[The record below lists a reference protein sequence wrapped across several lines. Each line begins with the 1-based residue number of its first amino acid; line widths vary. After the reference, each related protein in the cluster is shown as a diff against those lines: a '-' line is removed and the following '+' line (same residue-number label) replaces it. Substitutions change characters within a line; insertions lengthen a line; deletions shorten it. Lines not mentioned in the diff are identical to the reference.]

1 MHRLTHYRSSFC
13 CVAFNH
19 NYRHNWVGLG
29 SRNMADIPTKD
40 PVLNGHHTEVHRYT
54 YTPEDL
60 VLQSSPWEK
69 FSRSKVIYN
78 KFDEELCSRWDEAM
92 EAGMFRYRLDS
103 LQTKI
108 LPGRLRFVA
117 QLNVKRAQ
125 ERRAP
130 QNIIG
135 MNHPFDPKKFN
146 FTKIKP
152 GEIVFEVCP
161 QRDSPHQKNGTGV
174 QNGTTSEEAPAS
186 KRVKK
191 SAHMVIINVSP
202 LAYGHILLVP
212 SLQDCLPQVLT
223 EEALLM
229 AIEMTLLSK
238 HQGFR
243 MGFNSLCAYASVNHL
258 HFHGYYLEYELGT
271 ESCLTAP
278 FHSGV
283 HVLNSDY
290 PAPGFA
296 FQLQGEDA
304 MGLARQV
311 YKVANYLQKHEIA
324 HNVFMTRGTQ
334 FGEDSNSLHRTL
346 RVYLWPRKPVTG
358 PKDDFV
364 FNPALC
370 ELAGHLPIKVE
381 DGFMT
386 LTEEEAVKTIKTQS
400 LQREEFE
407 ALKTEIAAVLG

>member
-1 MHRLTHYRSSFC
+1 MTDTP
-13 CVAFNH
+13 AK
-19 NYRHNWVGLG
+19 G
-29 SRNMADIPTKD
+29 T
-40 PVLNGHHTEVHRYT
+40 VLNGHHAEIHRYT

-60 VLQSSPWEK
+60 VIQSSPWEK
-69 FSRSKVIYN
+69 FSRSKVKFN
-78 KFDEELCSRWDEAM
+78 KFDEELCRRWDEAM
-92 EAGMFRYRLDS
+92 EAGMFRYKLDS

-108 LPGRLRFVA
+108 LPGPLRFVA

-152 GEIVFEVCP
+152 GEVVFELCP
-161 QRDSPHQKNGTGV
+161 QRDSSPQENGTMDTHDR
-174 QNGTTSEEAPAS
+174 TTSDETPAS

-202 LAYGHILLVP
+202 LEYGNILMVP

-223 EEALLM
+223 EEALLLAM
-229 AIEMTLLSK
+229 EMTLLSK

-243 MGFNSLCAYASVNHL
+243 MGFNSLCAYSSVNHL
-258 HFHGYYLEYELGT
+258 HFHGYYLEHELGT
-271 ESCLTAP
+271 ESCVTVP
-278 FHSGV
+278 FHSDI
-283 HVLNSDY
+283 HVLNDDY
-290 PAPGFA
+290 PALGFA
-296 FQLQGEDA
+296 FQLKGKDVT
-304 MGLARQV
+304 GLARQV
-311 YKVANYLQKHEIA
+311 YQVADYLQRHEIA

-334 FGEDSNSLHRTL
+334 FGEDANSPNRTL
-346 RVYLWPRKPVTG
+346 RVYLWPRQPVTG
-358 PKDDFV
+358 AKNDFV

-381 DGFMT
+381 DGYRT
-386 LTEEEAVKTIKTQS
+386 VTEELAVNTLRTQS
-400 LQREEFE
+400 LQREEFD
-407 ALKTEIAAVLG
+407 ALKTELAAMLG